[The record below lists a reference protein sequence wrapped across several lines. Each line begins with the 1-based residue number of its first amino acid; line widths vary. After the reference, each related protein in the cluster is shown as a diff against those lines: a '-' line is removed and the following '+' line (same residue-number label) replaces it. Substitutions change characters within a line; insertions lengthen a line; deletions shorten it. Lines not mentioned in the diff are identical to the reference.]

1 MPIFVGNSIVN
12 TAVANST
19 ITVDQTQNFAYATS
33 NRNSIRPSLN
43 LDFTRSQTVD
53 PRITFTRASSGTY
66 FNSRGVL
73 TTAATNIPR
82 IDYNPITGA
91 CNGLL
96 IEKESTNLIKN
107 NTMVGAVLSA
117 SIAAQ
122 TISSITFS
130 GTTAT
135 VTTLAPHG
143 LSTISG
149 IIMSGAAP
157 SDYNGTYAVQSVV
170 NPTTYT
176 YTMRTTPATNAT
188 VVGSYTASSFGVWPN
203 FWAQFA
209 RNSGVP
215 YQIIGTGTSNGIS
228 YVDVRYYGVPNAAT
242 GAYSVIC
249 MNWDSSIAVS
259 VTAGTQYTS
268 GFYCSIVGGSTAG
281 VSLIGIDT
289 RWDVG
294 EVSTTN
300 IISSLTSTLTRFSA
314 TATAPSGASKVYPS
328 FALIYTDNVAVDIT
342 IRFGLPQ
349 FELGTAATSVIT
361 TTAATATRAADVASI
376 LIGTLFNPNAF
387 TVYTENIMA
396 NITPSEYPRILAIN
410 NGSSV
415 VNGIQILTT
424 PTSNP
429 PVRLYGVIGSTGSFP
444 ESGNS
449 VLLYTANAIV
459 EGALSVSSNNAYIT
473 WNGATPVANNVAFGT
488 YIPSS
493 FTTLW
498 ISAPTSITGANTYCG
513 WTRRIVL
520 WTQALSNAELQTL
533 TS

>member
-1 MPIFVGNSIVN
+1 MPVFVGNSTVN

-73 TTAATNIPR
+73 TTATTNVPR

-96 IEKESTNLIKN
+96 VEQASTNLITYSSNVATFGTTFSTITANAATSPDGTTTAALMIPSTDLN
-107 NTMVGAVLSA
+107 NNHFINNVWNASVGN
-117 SIAAQ
+117 
-122 TISSITFS
+122 SITF
-130 GTTAT
+130 T
-135 VTTLAPHG
+135 VSIFAKSAGYQWIRMNTGNTMGGGYLFFD
-143 LSTISG
+143 
-149 IIMSGAAP
+149 II
-157 SDYNGTYAVQSVV
+157 NGVV
-170 NPTTYT
+170 GGYGGVSNPVIQACGNGWFRCSYQ
-176 YTMRTTPATNAT
+176 YTTPAT
-188 VVGSYTASSFGVWPN
+188 
-203 FWAQFA
+203 
-209 RNSGVP
+209 
-215 YQIIGTGTSNGIS
+215 GTGTIGHQVYGSPSNNNFS
-228 YVDVRYYGVPNAAT
+228 
-242 GAYSVIC
+242 
-249 MNWDSSIAVS
+249 NWS
-259 VTAGTQYTS
+259 GNGTS
-268 GFYCSIVGGSTAG
+268 GYYFWGAQV
-281 VSLIGIDT
+281 
-289 RWDVG
+289 
-294 EVSTTN
+294 EQ
-300 IISSLTSTLTRFSA
+300 LTF
-314 TATAPSGASKVYPS
+314 P
-328 FALIYTDNVAVDIT
+328 
-342 IRFGLPQ
+342 
-349 FELGTAATSVIT
+349 TSYIA
-361 TTAATATRAADVASI
+361 TTAATATRSADVASI
-376 LIGTLFNPNAF
+376 PIGTLFNPNAF

-396 NITPSEYPRILAIN
+396 NITPIDYSRILVIN
-410 NGSSV
+410 NSS
-415 VNGIQILTT
+415 NPADGIRILTT

-429 PVRLYGVIGSTGSFP
+429 PVRLYVFIGSTGGFP

-473 WNGATPVANNVAFGT
+473 WNGATPVANNTAFGT

-513 WTRRIVL
+513 WARRIVL
-520 WTQALSNAELQTL
+520 WTQALSNTELQTL